1 MRGRLVIA
9 VVGLLLAIKPAAARG
24 DEVLAEVG
32 SPWGTRL
39 GAYGGQ
45 VVWSEPIAP
54 DRHVLMRWRQGRVER
69 LPVPERAVPFDV
81 DVGADA
87 TGRAVA
93 VYSRCPGEIVPE
105 VPVEG
110 CDVYRLLLAG
120 GPERKLGR
128 VSTSRASESA
138 PSIWRGGI
146 AYVSSRTPHRR
157 PRLLYL
163 RPGARR
169 PVSLHGGRV
178 LAGGAR
184 VGAMDLTSNAL
195 VFTWAS
201 GDSSQLWRVPLTG
214 RRGRILATGFTQE
227 GNADQP
233 VSPSAAPVDT
243 VWVRVRSTPCNQTT
257 IVSDHRGRRR
267 ATAPTSREIR
277 ALARDGTTL
286 YAITSAPA
294 PCSVPSDVT
303 LVRLAPPDFAPT
315 E

>member
-1 MRGRLVIA
+1 M
-9 VVGLLLAIKPAAARG
+9 
-24 DEVLAEVG
+24 
-32 SPWGTRL
+32 
-39 GAYGGQ
+39 
-45 VVWSEPIAP
+45 
-54 DRHVLMRWRQGRVER
+54 
-69 LPVPERAVPFDV
+69 PFDV

-87 TGRAVA
+87 AGRAVA
-93 VYSRCPGEIVPE
+93 VYSRCPGEIYAG

-110 CDVYRLLLAG
+110 CDVYRLLLDAG
-120 GPERKLGR
+120 LEHKLRR
-128 VSTSRASESA
+128 VSTSRASESI

-146 AYVSSRTPHRR
+146 AYVSSTTPHRR
-157 PRLLYL
+157 SRILYL

-169 PVSLHGGRV
+169 PVSLYRGRMLAEDGRV
-178 LAGGAR
+178 GS
-184 VGAMDLTSNAL
+184 MDLTSKEL

-214 RRGRILATGFTQE
+214 RRGRVLATGFVQE

-243 VWVRVRSTPCNQTT
+243 LWVRVRSTPCNQTT

-267 ATAPTSREIR
+267 ATAPTTREIR

-303 LVRLAPPDFAPT
+303 LVRLAPPDFTPT